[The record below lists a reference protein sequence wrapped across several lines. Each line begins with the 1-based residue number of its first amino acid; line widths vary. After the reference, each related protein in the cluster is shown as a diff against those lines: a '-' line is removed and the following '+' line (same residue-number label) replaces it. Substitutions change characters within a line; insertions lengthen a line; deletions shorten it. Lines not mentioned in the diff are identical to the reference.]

1 MPWNALLALQ
11 VSLKQRCFAWVFGL
25 CGWALWGYA
34 GAQTAVLESKRIAS
48 VYPALSIQQ
57 VAVLADANVNMDFD
71 QVQMLP
77 PGAFVDLPRGQL
89 KVKDRSW
96 DRATWIRILL
106 VPAPAVSEKS
116 PSHLTLLEIP
126 KPYLDEI
133 TLYSPSLA
141 GWTQQRAGD
150 MLATKEWTLPGQF
163 PRFALPSLAQV
174 QSSPGGSI
182 VVYLHVPHRLPLSFE
197 AQLLSEADLASD
209 IQQDFLL
216 LGITIGTM
224 AMAVALS
231 LALLLFHRNSLFAWY
246 AVYAGAALFAS
257 LSHAGIANLYLWPGG
272 GTWPSVA
279 LLCFML
285 IAAAGQ
291 LQFCKLLY
299 MRTSSGTLAVNLVQV
314 LGALCLGCALSLPF
328 WSSRWWT
335 VSILVAQSMVLLSM
349 LGSCYLIA
357 VAWRNGNRL
366 AMALALSFVPLF
378 CTVSLALMDAQ
389 GLLVLPQLGY
399 NAPLYAL
406 AFEVV
411 LLGLCL
417 QWFGHEHYGK
427 LERDRALASTDPLT
441 GFLNRDSFTRELAQA
456 WAQGQELDQ
465 DSCVAYFR
473 VLGKDNNTTLDPAKL
488 KRAVRL
494 VRTVTREQDSVAR
507 LDDRTL
513 AVLMP
518 CMRPG
523 QELTERL
530 SRLIALG
537 LIPDR
542 HDRRNPT
549 LRIRVVATSVLMFDK
564 SQAALDGDL
573 RRWLDASEP
582 WERKSIH
589 LIPKHKSASRSFA
602 ADSEAL
608 DSMWERALQ
617 AEGTSKRT

>member
-1 MPWNALLALQ
+1 MPWNALLTLLA
-11 VSLKQRCFAWVFGL
+11 SLKQHRLARLFAFFGWV
-25 CGWALWGYA
+25 LWGHA
-34 GAQTAVLESKRIAS
+34 AAQTAIPSNDPMARVH
-48 VYPALSIQQ
+48 PALAIQQ
-57 VAVLADANVNMDFD
+57 VAVLADASPSLDFD
-71 QVQMLP
+71 QIQTLP
-77 PGAFVDLPRGQL
+77 PSAFSILPAGPL
-89 KVKDRSW
+89 KVRDRSW
-96 DRATWIRILL
+96 DRATWIRITLT
-106 VPAPAVSEKS
+106 PAPAVSGKS
-116 PSHLTLLEIP
+116 PSKMTLLEIP

-133 TLYSPSLA
+133 TLYSPNDTGWSL
-141 GWTQQRAGD
+141 QRAGD
-150 MLATKEWTLPGQF
+150 KVATQDWTLPGQF

-174 QSSPGGSI
+174 QSSANGQLI
-182 VVYLHVPHRLPLSFE
+182 VYLHVPHRLPMSFE

-216 LGITIGTM
+216 LGITVGTM

-231 LALLLFHRNSLFAWY
+231 LALLLFHRNALFAWY
-246 AVYAGAALFAS
+246 AVYAGAALLAS
-257 LSHAGIANLYLWPGG
+257 LSHAGLANLYLWPNGG
-272 GTWPSVA
+272 AWPSIA

-299 MRTSSGTLAVNLVQV
+299 MRTSGRSLPVAMVQV
-314 LGALCLGCALSLPF
+314 LGALCMVCALSLPM
-328 WSSRWWT
+328 WSAQWWT
-335 VSILVAQSMVLLSM
+335 ASILVAQSLVLLSM
-349 LGSCYLIA
+349 LSSCYLIA
-357 VAWRNGNRL
+357 VAWSQGNRL

-378 CTVSLALMDAQ
+378 CTVSLALLDAQ
-389 GLLVLPQLGY
+389 GMVVLPALGY

-427 LERDRALASTDPLT
+427 QERDRALASTDPLT
-441 GFLNRDSFTRELAQA
+441 GFLNRESFAGVLAAA
-456 WAQGQELDQ
+456 WAQGQEPEQ
-465 DSCVAYFR
+465 DACIAYLR
-473 VLGKDNNTTLDPAKL
+473 VLGKDNNATLDATKL
-488 KRAVRL
+488 KRVVRL

-507 LDDRTL
+507 LDERTL
-513 AVLMP
+513 AVLMLG
-518 CMRPG
+518 MSPG

-530 SRLIALG
+530 SRLVALG

-549 LRIRVVATSVLMFDK
+549 LRIRVVATSVLLFDK

-573 RRWLDASEP
+573 RRWLDAPEP

-589 LIPKHKSASRSFA
+589 LIPKHKTSSRSFA

-608 DSMWERALQ
+608 DSIWERAML
-617 AEGTSKRT
+617 AEGLEKR